1 MNETNV
7 ILNGEA
13 PTVSLLA
20 QMAAAFEDP
29 DVLTAHGGF
38 LLRATV
44 VDGVFHVGIVPA
56 LNEGQRLYHFGM
68 DFPETPVALTG
79 FVEPDGRFTILLARP
94 GRPVELSEA
103 ERDLS
108 RSLYSRFARFLLQAG
123 VKPETKLHALTQQTL
138 VEARLATAPPPATL
152 AELAEVV
159 DARPPEELRPTGGL
173 SRH

>member
-79 FVEPDGRFTILLARP
+79 FVA
-94 GRPVELSEA
+94 A
-103 ERDLS
+103 EIESAADFYIMS
-108 RSLYSRFARFLLQAG
+108 GAG
-123 VKPETKLHALTQQTL
+123 IGVLF
-138 VEARLATAPPPATL
+138 
-152 AELAEVV
+152 
-159 DARPPEELRPTGGL
+159 
-173 SRH
+173 